1 MLSLLQTRVE
11 QHPEEL
17 LTVFEELLTT
27 YERAKTLRHSDPK
40 VALHTLDSIM
50 HKVHTLQ
57 RLPLKI
63 VPLSHEMWSTH
74 LARIYNCCHKE
85 RDAIHQAHHKWSQME
100 TADQNDTHSSTDD
113 TVDHTL
119 HPWISDWTN
128 DTLQSKAVK
137 QMVKAIAI
145 PILFPHTFYTTHNN
159 LSAQSRTLVVEGP
172 ANTGKSYALNAI
184 RRYVDT
190 HKHTLP
196 QLDVKWVSL
205 TAYDCPTVAQ
215 QRLDE
220 QRQQRTHTEP
230 TNPHQ
235 WTVYITDRVSHKDV
249 HDWSTST
256 WCGAWERM
264 IRTSKS
270 TMWIVLVTSS
280 KPLSESYHTLFPHR
294 IAMPRPNH
302 RTVYH
307 YLKQCIFKHY
317 RTTPT
322 ATAHKTT
329 HPPTA
334 AFPAFARLPV
344 VDHLANLAHF
354 VDTFVSHHHPDFAM
368 LGKLFEGAVSWSAEC
383 GLRENCVFGVAD
395 ENATLPNH
403 IEWYPK
409 NSVIQTKLPT
419 DHRFKLLKHS
429 KHDSIEWC
437 PQTTNRDHSKCTA
450 ETATFWNTHLFD
462 TLPSCEYDRFT
473 QLYID
478 PKSIGSEEDTP
489 RYSLIAVFPLEANI
503 FPYHLHG
510 CLQGCYEWA
519 VAFGYATAQHLLPSS
534 TADPCT
540 TTMDVLSY
548 SDKQCSEVYGSVL
561 KPYIQY
567 QNVVCSAQVWY
578 FEQNPVRKSNS
589 NQATRIH
596 ISYGNQRSSSLAEY
610 VNGVN
615 NDVSAE
621 TLQQILT
628 VLINRADVPCTCH
641 VVQVQTHRGYAYYI
655 DFLVQLERSFTLEC
669 TGDEGMVQI
678 CPRVQL
684 PVLQSGWLLDKHFHL
699 CTESDVDALIDKFPQ
714 EYKDIYRDEEATWK
728 LKPIRKP
735 AHLAH
740 LNTKYTNEQRCYLKL
755 FCDLLRVKESHY
767 ACLSPTLR
775 NQLDDALTDLQA
787 HLDYLLQIIPE
798 NDHEGKW
805 NEVWSM
811 SETHP
816 LHDAYHL
823 PKHNEVDKVIGVN
836 LATEWLRRDASF
848 WVSPRWL
855 SVLMAV
861 GEAMEGH
868 YTGKPTH
875 TPLTQMVHT
884 WKVFCKCDVQ
894 RTTQWV
900 YLKSSVSHCMWKEA
914 QACGKL
920 YECAYQKMSSKH
932 IQTDGT
938 LRMYRER
945 VAKHSLFHTLF
956 DRASHIGVHHTS
968 TNCIRWMTFGGE
980 GSAHT
985 MQTDPLA
992 STLMELRKEPM
1003 LWSLVCANTMKVH
1016 HPWLFALQQLSGTF
1030 SPAKASTDHMTY
1042 KQMYAHLLFSPKLA
1056 YWSLEAFD
1064 AKDKDVLVDIQ
1075 RQPFLD
1081 RFVRQYAYIHKQMHR
1096 KPLELHGAL
1105 PGQYVRTA
1113 VHDTL
1118 SVSAAPQVSKQ
1129 EKQVMQPAELN
1140 RLRLYGLDVHH
1151 LEDIAAC
1158 IGRMDTDTSSPFAP
1172 FAHDE

>member
-11 QHPEEL
+11 QHPDELVAVFDEL
-17 LTVFEELLTT
+17 LKT
-27 YERAKTLRHSDPK
+27 YERAKALRHTDPK
-40 VALHTLDSIM
+40 IALHTLDSVM

-57 RLPLKI
+57 RLPLRV

-85 RDAIHQAHHKWSQME
+85 RDAIHQAHRKWSQME
-100 TADQNDTHSSTDD
+100 TTDTASPTENTNDNS
-113 TVDHTL
+113 L
-119 HPWISDWTN
+119 HPWISDWT
-128 DTLQSKAVK
+128 DETLQSTGVK
-137 QMVKAIAI
+137 QMVKQIAI

-159 LSAQSRTLVVEGP
+159 LSSQSRTLVVEGP
-172 ANTGKSYALNAI
+172 SNTGKSYALKAI
-184 RRYVDT
+184 RRYIDT
-190 HKHTLP
+190 HKHPLP
-196 QLDVKWVSL
+196 QLDVRWVAL
-205 TAYDCPTVAQ
+205 TAFDCPQHAWKV
-215 QRLDE
+215 LE
-220 QRQQRTHTEP
+220 EKRTQKQPCESL
-230 TNPHQ
+230 NPHR
-235 WTVYITDRVSHKDV
+235 WTVYITDRVSHKDI
-249 HDWSTST
+249 HEWSTST
-256 WCGAWERM
+256 WCAAWDRL
-264 IRTSKS
+264 ICTSKN

-280 KPLSESYHTLFPHR
+280 KPLSESYHTLFPKR
-294 IAMPRPNH
+294 ITIERPTR
-302 RTVYH
+302 RTTYH

-317 RTTPT
+317 RKST
-322 ATAHKTT
+322 ATTNQPSDT
-329 HPPTA
+329 
-334 AFPAFARLPV
+334 AFPEFAHLPI
-344 VDHLANLAHF
+344 VDHLAHLAHF
-354 VDTFVSHHHPDFAM
+354 VDSFVSRHHPDFAT

-383 GLRENCVFGVAD
+383 GLRENGVFGVSASGETD
-395 ENATLPNH
+395 RNTV

-409 NSVIQTKLPT
+409 NSVVLSKLPT
-419 DHRFKLLKHS
+419 EHSYKLLKHS

-437 PQTTNRDHSKCTA
+437 PQTTNRDHGKCTA
-450 ETATFWNTHLFD
+450 EKATFWNTHLFD

-478 PKSIGSEEDTP
+478 PKSIGSEEDDP
-489 RYSLIAVFPLEANI
+489 LYSIVAVFPLQAHI

-519 VAFGYATAQHLLPSS
+519 VAFGYAAAQHVLSS
-534 TADPCT
+534 TTSNTCT
-540 TTMDVLSY
+540 ATADVLSF
-548 SDKQCSEVYGSVL
+548 SDKQCSEVYGSVS
-561 KPYIQY
+561 KSQIRY

-578 FEQNPVRKSNS
+578 FERNHDSVNKN
-589 NQATRIH
+589 TDEVKLH
-596 ISYGNQRSSSLAEY
+596 IAYGNQRSSLLAEY
-610 VNGVN
+610 VNGVEG
-615 NDVSAE
+615 DVSAE

-628 VLINRADVPCTCH
+628 VLINRADVHCVCH

-655 DFLVQLERSFTLEC
+655 DFLVQLERAFTLEC
-669 TGDEGMVQI
+669 TSDDGAVQI

-684 PVLQSGWLLDKHFHL
+684 PVLQSGWLLDEHFHL
-699 CTESDVDALIDKFPQ
+699 CTESDVDALVDKFPQ

-740 LNTKYTNEQRCYLKL
+740 LNSKYSNEQRCYLKL

-767 ACLSPTLR
+767 ACLSPSLR
-775 NQLDDALTDLQA
+775 NQLDDALTDLQTY
-787 HLDYLLQIIPE
+787 LDYVLQIMPE
-798 NDHEGKW
+798 NDHEGTW

-811 SETHP
+811 SEAHP
-816 LHDAYHL
+816 LYDAYHL

-861 GEAMEGH
+861 GGAMEGR

-875 TPLTQMVHT
+875 TPLTQMIHT
-884 WKVFCKCDVQ
+884 WKVFEKCDVQ
-894 RTTQWV
+894 QSTQWM
-900 YLKSSVSHCMWKEA
+900 YLKSSVRHSEWKDA
-914 QACGKL
+914 KACGKL

-932 IQTDGT
+932 IQTDST
-938 LRMYRER
+938 MRMYRER
-945 VAKHSLFHTLF
+945 VGKHSLFHTLF
-956 DRASHIGVHHTS
+956 DRASHIGTHNTS
-968 TNCIRWMTFGGE
+968 TNSIRWMTFGGE

-992 STLMELRKEPM
+992 PTLMELRKEPM

-1016 HPWLFALQQLSGTF
+1016 HPWLFALQQLVSGT
-1030 SPAKASTDHMTY
+1030 SDARANNTTASMTY
-1042 KQMYAHLLFSPKLA
+1042 KQLYAHLLFSPKLA
-1056 YWSLEAFD
+1056 YWSLDAFD

-1075 RQPFLD
+1075 HQPFLD

-1096 KPLELHGAL
+1096 RPLELHGAL

-1118 SVSAAPQVSKQ
+1118 RVSAAPQVSKQ

-1140 RLRLYGLDVHH
+1140 QLKMYGLDVHH
-1151 LEDIAAC
+1151 LEDVAAC
-1158 IGRMDTDTSSPFAP
+1158 IDSSD
-1172 FAHDE
+1172 AHRLAHA